1 MAMLKNK
8 LNPVEEIYETNKK
21 SDRSLLNE
29 EPNPSKSRRVQKIN
43 NFVKNQ
49 EFQCTEELVI
59 KKNTTET
66 AKTKVIEK
74 PTMLIRKPFQRQ
86 SPHQIK
92 DAVVDNR
99 EIIRKF

>member
-43 NFVKNQ
+43 NFVKN
-49 EFQCTEELVI
+49 
-59 KKNTTET
+59 
-66 AKTKVIEK
+66 
-74 PTMLIRKPFQRQ
+74 
-86 SPHQIK
+86 
-92 DAVVDNR
+92 
-99 EIIRKF
+99 